1 MYVFLL
7 PLFNKLLF
15 LVCQTLLAATTAVC
29 QSMSAI
35 KSSPYSSTIATATGA
50 AVRDWGMIEA
60 IMRTEIYHS
69 TLDWQSAAELADGA
83 RQAYQLLRANRPFY
97 ELSRQQNGLFY
108 NEMKVRKQMEKAEAA
123 LSRAE
128 SRGDEQRA
136 EASRQQMLKATQRL
150 HELNEQM
157 RILSAM
163 LDRLTGY
170 ERTASTLNPALS
182 S

>member
-1 MYVFLL
+1 
-7 PLFNKLLF
+7 
-15 LVCQTLLAATTAVC
+15 
-29 QSMSAI
+29 
-35 KSSPYSSTIATATGA
+35 
-50 AVRDWGMIEA
+50 
-60 IMRTEIYHS
+60 MRTEIYHS

-97 ELSRQQNGLFY
+97 ELSRQQTGLLCK
-108 NEMKVRKQMEKAEAA
+108 ETKVRKQMEKAEAA

-170 ERTASTLNPALS
+170 ERTPSTLNPALS